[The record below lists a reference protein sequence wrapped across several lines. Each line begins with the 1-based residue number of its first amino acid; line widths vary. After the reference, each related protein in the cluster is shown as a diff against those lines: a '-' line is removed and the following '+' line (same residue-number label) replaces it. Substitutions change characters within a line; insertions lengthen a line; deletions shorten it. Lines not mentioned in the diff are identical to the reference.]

1 MSAEDHIHTG
11 SGNSAHTH
19 KEDNT
24 RHSHY
29 HDPAEKK
36 RQLNRISRA
45 IGHLNHVRG
54 MIENDED
61 CADVLIQLSAVNSA
75 LRSLGREIIS
85 EHMTHCIAHAIE
97 EGDTAA
103 VEEFQKAV
111 QKYI

>member
-36 RQLNRISRA
+36 KDSST
-45 IGHLNHVRG
+45 GFPG
-54 MIENDED
+54 
-61 CADVLIQLSAVNSA
+61 
-75 LRSLGREIIS
+75 RSVI
-85 EHMTHCIAHAIE
+85 
-97 EGDTAA
+97 
-103 VEEFQKAV
+103 
-111 QKYI
+111 